1 MEKVKIA
8 RKDMSIS
15 KISEK
20 ILKISED
27 YKKAKEDN
35 NKKLMEEL
43 KKEYEYQKAVLNASE
58 NFFAKYDEKEMKDK
72 ANYSSDEEEVKRA
85 KWILKNKKEYQDK
98 EDLFDAIIA
107 SKSLEK
113 AKDVIEEAKEENE
126 EKNKKH
132 GALVFRKFKKGALII
147 GSIAALA
154 IGGLVGC
161 NLTKRNKDKQN
172 PVRQEQTA
180 EMDDLT
186 DNLDSTTEQTTKEKT
201 TENVKKKSFNNDE
214 IKTDESYKNL
224 KYKGNG
230 ETIDDYAEKNGVPTS
245 GKPEDTVTTRE
256 IPNVSLPSKP
266 EDTVKTVV
274 IPEKVEPT
282 TEDTNNEPEN
292 KTDDS
297 KTDDNKND
305 KEKVTII
312 EKEEKPSDNDP
323 SKVEESKD
331 NNKTDDTKKDENKK
345 EEPTTEDNTP
355 KDTEEKPDFKEP
367 EIIEEDD
374 NDITYLDGD
383 KNSSTEAKEKAT
395 TEEPTTE
402 KPTTEEPTTEKPT
415 TEEPTT
421 EDNTPKDTEEKPDF
435 KEPEIIEEDEND
447 VSYISS
453 LKNNYIAL
461 KAAIMTELANM
472 NQSKSV
478 ENEGLVL
485 TYTSSKNC

>member
-27 YKKAKEDN
+27 YEKAKKEN
-35 NKKLMEEL
+35 NKEIMENL
-43 KKEYEYQKAVLNASE
+43 QKEYEYQKAVLNASE

-72 ANYSSDEEEVKRA
+72 ANYSSNEEEVKRA

-107 SKSLEK
+107 SKSLEE
-113 AKDVIEEAKEENE
+113 AKDVIEEAKEEKK

-132 GALVFRKFKKGALII
+132 GVFAFRKFKTILII
-147 GSIAALA
+147 GITAASIT
-154 IGGLVGC
+154 IGGLAVYK
-161 NLTKRNKDKQN
+161 LTKRNKDKQN

-180 EMDDLT
+180 EIDDLT
-186 DNLDSTTEQTTKEKT
+186 DNLDSTPEQNTEVKEKSKANNA
-201 TENVKKKSFNNDE
+201 NVKKKSFSNDE

-282 TEDTNNEPEN
+282 TEDTNKEPED
-292 KTDDS
+292 KIDDS
-297 KTDDNKND
+297 KKDDDKND
-305 KEKVTII
+305 KEKVTVV
-312 EKEEKPSDNDP
+312 EKEEKPSD
-323 SKVEESKD
+323 KD
-331 NNKTDDTKKDENKK
+331 
-345 EEPTTEDNTP
+345 
-355 KDTEEKPDFKEP
+355 
-367 EIIEEDD
+367 
-374 NDITYLDGD
+374 
-383 KNSSTEAKEKAT
+383 
-395 TEEPTTE
+395 
-402 KPTTEEPTTEKPT
+402 
-415 TEEPTT
+415 
-421 EDNTPKDTEEKPDF
+421 
-435 KEPEIIEEDEND
+435 
-447 VSYISS
+447 
-453 LKNNYIAL
+453 
-461 KAAIMTELANM
+461 
-472 NQSKSV
+472 
-478 ENEGLVL
+478 
-485 TYTSSKNC
+485 

>member
-107 SKSLEK
+107 SKSLEE
-113 AKDVIEEAKEENE
+113 AKGVIEETKEENE
-126 EKNKKH
+126 KKQ
-132 GALVFRKFKKGALII
+132 GVLVSRKFKKQLVI
-147 GSIAALA
+147 GITAAALV
-154 IGGLVGC
+154 IGGLVGL
-161 NLTKRNKDKQN
+161 NLNKQNKDKQN
-172 PVRQEQTA
+172 LVKKEQTT
-180 EMDDLT
+180 EIDNLT
-186 DNLDSTTEQTTKEKT
+186 DNLDNTTEQTTKEKN
-201 TENVKKKSFNNDE
+201 TENVKKKSFSNDE

-245 GKPEDTVTTRE
+245 GKPEDTVTTKE

-266 EDTVKTVV
+266 DDTVKTVV

-282 TEDTNNEPEN
+282 TEDTNKEPED
-292 KTDDS
+292 KIDDS
-297 KTDDNKND
+297 KKDDDKND
-305 KEKVTII
+305 KEKVTVV
-312 EKEEKPSDNDP
+312 EKEEKPSDKDP
-323 SKVEESKD
+323 SKIEESKD
-331 NNKTDDTKKDENKK
+331 NTKKDDTKKDDSKKDESTTEDNKPKDTEEKPEFK
-345 EEPTTEDNTP
+345 EPTEIEEDEKDVTYVDGDKNNSNEPTKKPTTEAPKTDESTTEDNTP
-355 KDTEEKPDFKEP
+355 KDTEEKPDFK
-367 EIIEEDD
+367 D
-374 NDITYLDGD
+374 
-383 KNSSTEAKEKAT
+383 
-395 TEEPTTE
+395 
-402 KPTTEEPTTEKPT
+402 
-415 TEEPTT
+415 
-421 EDNTPKDTEEKPDF
+421 
-435 KEPEIIEEDEND
+435 PEIIEEDEND
-447 VSYISS
+447 ISYISS

-461 KAAIMTELANM
+461 KSAIMTELANM
-472 NQSKSV
+472 NQTKS
-478 ENEGLVL
+478 GPVL

>member
-1 MEKVKIA
+1 MEKIKIA
-8 RKDMSIS
+8 HNDMSIS

-27 YKKAKEDN
+27 YEKAKEED

-43 KKEYEYQKAVLNASE
+43 QKEYEYQKAVLNASE
-58 NFFAKYDEKEMKDK
+58 SFFANQEENKMRETAKNSFDEK
-72 ANYSSDEEEVKRA
+72 EVKRA

-98 EDLFDAIIA
+98 EDLFDAIMA
-107 SKSLEK
+107 SKSLEE
-113 AKDVIEEAKEENE
+113 AKDVIEEPKEDNG

-132 GALVFRKFKKGALII
+132 GVFAFRKFKTVLII
-147 GSIAALA
+147 GATVASTI
-154 IGGLVGC
+154 IGGLVGFK
-161 NLTKRNKDKQN
+161 LAKRNKDKQN

-180 EMDDLT
+180 EMDNYT
-186 DNLDSTTEQTTKEKT
+186 DNLDNTTEQITKEKT
-201 TENVKKKSFNNDE
+201 TENVKKKSFSNDK
-214 IKTDESYKNL
+214 IKADESYKNL

-282 TEDTNNEPEN
+282 TEDTNNEPED

-345 EEPTTEDNTP
+345 EESTTEDNTP

-374 NDITYLDGD
+374 NDITYVDGD
-383 KNSSTEAKEKAT
+383 KNSSTEATEKPT

-402 KPTTEEPTTEKPT
+402 KPTTEKPT

-461 KAAIMTELANM
+461 KAAIMAELADM
-472 NQSKSV
+472 NQTKAT
-478 ENEGLVL
+478 ENAGPVL

>member
-1 MEKVKIA
+1 MKKVKIA
-8 RKDMSIS
+8 HRDMSIS

-20 ILKISED
+20 ILKISEE
-27 YKKAKEDN
+27 YEKAKEEN
-35 NKKLMEEL
+35 NKELMEEL

-107 SKSLEK
+107 SKSLE
-113 AKDVIEEAKEENE
+113 EAKEVVEEQKEE
-126 EKNKKH
+126 EKQSS
-132 GALVFRKFKKGALII
+132 LVFRKFNKRLAI
-147 GSIAALA
+147 GITAAVLA
-154 IGGLVGC
+154 IGGLGGLVGL
-161 NLTKRNKDKQN
+161 NLKKQNKDKQN

-180 EMDDLT
+180 EMDNIT

-230 ETIDDYAEKNGVPTS
+230 ETIDDYAEKNGFPTS
-245 GKPEDTVTTRE
+245 GKPEDTVTTKE

-266 EDTVKTVV
+266 EDTEKTEV

-282 TEDTNNEPEN
+282 KDETDDKNDKNNN
-292 KTDDS
+292 KTDDT
-297 KTDDNKND
+297 KKDNKND
-305 KEKVTII
+305 KEKVTVV

-323 SKVEESKD
+323 SKIEESKD
-331 NNKTDDTKKDENKK
+331 NNKKDDTKKDDSKKDESTTEDNKPK
-345 EEPTTEDNTP
+345 DTEEKPDFKEPTEIEEDEKDVTYVDGDKNNSNGTTEKPTTEEPKTDESTTEDNTP
-355 KDTEEKPDFKEP
+355 KDTEEKPDFK
-367 EIIEEDD
+367 D
-374 NDITYLDGD
+374 
-383 KNSSTEAKEKAT
+383 
-395 TEEPTTE
+395 
-402 KPTTEEPTTEKPT
+402 
-415 TEEPTT
+415 
-421 EDNTPKDTEEKPDF
+421 
-435 KEPEIIEEDEND
+435 PEIIEEDEND

-453 LKNNYIAL
+453 LKSNYIAL

-472 NQSKSV
+472 NQTKSV
-478 ENEGLVL
+478 ENAGPVL

>member
-1 MEKVKIA
+1 MKKVKIA
-8 RKDMSIS
+8 HRDMSIS

-27 YKKAKEDN
+27 YEKAKEEDN
-35 NKKLMEEL
+35 KELMEEL
-43 KKEYEYQKAVLNASE
+43 TKEYEYQKAVLNASE
-58 NFFAKYDEKEMKDK
+58 NFFAKYEEKEMKDK

-107 SKSLEK
+107 SKSLE
-113 AKDVIEEAKEENE
+113 EAKEVVEEQKEE
-126 EKNKKH
+126 EKQ
-132 GALVFRKFKKGALII
+132 GSLVFRKFNKRLAI
-147 GSIAALA
+147 GITVAVLA
-154 IGGLVGC
+154 IGGLVGL
-161 NLTKRNKDKQN
+161 NLKKQNKDKQN

-180 EMDDLT
+180 EMDNIT
-186 DNLDSTTEQTTKEKT
+186 DNLDSTTEQNTKEKNKS
-201 TENVKKKSFNNDE
+201 NVKKKSFSNDE

-230 ETIDDYAEKNGVPTS
+230 ETIDDYAEKNGFPTS

-256 IPNVSLPSKP
+256 IPNVTLPSRPK
-266 EDTVKTVV
+266 DTEKTEV

-282 TEDTNNEPEN
+282 KDETDDKNDN

-297 KTDDNKND
+297 KKDNDD
-305 KEKVTII
+305 KEKVTVI

-323 SKVEESKD
+323 SKIEESKD
-331 NNKTDDTKKDENKK
+331 DKTDDTKKDDNKK
-345 EEPTTEDNTP
+345 DESTTEDNTP

-367 EIIEEDD
+367 TEIEEDE
-374 NDITYLDGD
+374 NDVTYVDGD
-383 KNSSTEAKEKAT
+383 KNSSNEAPET
-395 TEEPTTE
+395 PTTE
-402 KPTTEEPTTEKPT
+402 SPKIDES
-415 TEEPTT
+415 TT

-435 KEPEIIEEDEND
+435 KDPEIIEEDEND
-447 VSYISS
+447 ISYISS

-461 KAAIMTELANM
+461 KSAIMTELANM
-472 NQSKSV
+472 NQTKS
-478 ENEGLVL
+478 GPVL

>member
-1 MEKVKIA
+1 MKKVKIA
-8 RKDMSIS
+8 HRDMSIS

-20 ILKISED
+20 ILKISEE
-27 YKKAKEDN
+27 YEKAKEEN
-35 NKKLMEEL
+35 NKELMEEL

-98 EDLFDAIIA
+98 EDLFDAIMA
-107 SKSLEK
+107 SQTL
-113 AKDVIEEAKEENE
+113 EEAKEVVEEQKEE
-126 EKNKKH
+126 EKQ
-132 GALVFRKFKKGALII
+132 GSLVFRKFNKRLAI
-147 GSIAALA
+147 GITVAVLA
-154 IGGLVGC
+154 IGGLGGLVGL
-161 NLTKRNKDKQN
+161 NLKKQNKDKQN

-180 EMDDLT
+180 EMDNIT

-230 ETIDDYAEKNGVPTS
+230 ETIDDYAEKNGFPTS
-245 GKPEDTVTTRE
+245 GKPEDTVTTKE

-266 EDTVKTVV
+266 EDTEKTEV

-282 TEDTNNEPEN
+282 KDETDDKNDKNNN
-292 KTDDS
+292 KTDDT
-297 KTDDNKND
+297 KKDNKND
-305 KEKVTII
+305 KEKVTVV

-323 SKVEESKD
+323 SKIEESKD
-331 NNKTDDTKKDENKK
+331 NNKKDDTKKDDSKKDESTTEDNKPK
-345 EEPTTEDNTP
+345 DTEEKPDFKEPTEIEEDEKDVTYVDGDKNNSNGTTEKPTTEEPKTDESTTEDNTP
-355 KDTEEKPDFKEP
+355 KDTEEKPDFK
-367 EIIEEDD
+367 D
-374 NDITYLDGD
+374 
-383 KNSSTEAKEKAT
+383 
-395 TEEPTTE
+395 
-402 KPTTEEPTTEKPT
+402 
-415 TEEPTT
+415 
-421 EDNTPKDTEEKPDF
+421 
-435 KEPEIIEEDEND
+435 PEIIEEDEND

-453 LKNNYIAL
+453 LKSNYIAL

-472 NQSKSV
+472 NQTKSV
-478 ENEGLVL
+478 ENAGPVL

>member
-1 MEKVKIA
+1 MKKVKIA
-8 RKDMSIS
+8 HRDMSIS

-20 ILKISED
+20 ILKISEE
-27 YKKAKEDN
+27 YEKAKEDN

-107 SKSLEK
+107 SKSLEE
-113 AKDVIEEAKEENE
+113 AKDVIEEQKEE
-126 EKNKKH
+126 KKQ
-132 GALVFRKFKKGALII
+132 GVLVSRKFKRRAII
-147 GSIAALA
+147 GVTVAALA
-154 IGGLVGC
+154 IGGYVGL
-161 NLTKRNKDKQN
+161 NLKKQNKDKQN

-186 DNLDSTTEQTTKEKT
+186 DDLDSIIEQNTKEKNKS
-201 TENVKKKSFNNDE
+201 NVKKKSFSNDE

-245 GKPEDTVTTRE
+245 GKPEDTVTTKE

-266 EDTVKTVV
+266 DDTVRTVV

-282 TEDTNNEPEN
+282 TEDTNKEPED
-292 KTDDS
+292 KIDDS
-297 KTDDNKND
+297 KKGDDKND
-305 KEKVTII
+305 KEKVTVV
-312 EKEEKPSDNDP
+312 EKEEKPSDKDP
-323 SKVEESKD
+323 SKIEESKD
-331 NNKTDDTKKDENKK
+331 NTKKDDTKKDDSKKDESTTEDNKPKDTEEKPEFK
-345 EEPTTEDNTP
+345 EPTEIEEDEKDVTYVDGDKNNSNEPTTEAPKIDESTTEDNTP
-355 KDTEEKPDFKEP
+355 KDTEEKPDFK
-367 EIIEEDD
+367 D
-374 NDITYLDGD
+374 
-383 KNSSTEAKEKAT
+383 
-395 TEEPTTE
+395 
-402 KPTTEEPTTEKPT
+402 
-415 TEEPTT
+415 
-421 EDNTPKDTEEKPDF
+421 
-435 KEPEIIEEDEND
+435 PEIIEEDEND
-447 VSYISS
+447 ISYISS

-461 KAAIMTELANM
+461 KLAIMTELANM
-472 NQSKSV
+472 NQTKSV
-478 ENEGLVL
+478 EDSGPVL

>member
-1 MEKVKIA
+1 MKKVKIA
-8 RKDMSIS
+8 HRDMSIS

-27 YKKAKEDN
+27 YEKAKEEDN
-35 NKKLMEEL
+35 KELMEEL

-107 SKSLEK
+107 SKSLEE
-113 AKDVIEEAKEENE
+113 AKDVIEEKKEE
-126 EKNKKH
+126 KKQ
-132 GALVFRKFKKGALII
+132 GVLVSRKFKRRAII
-147 GSIAALA
+147 GVTVAALA
-154 IGGLVGC
+154 IGGLVGL
-161 NLTKRNKDKQN
+161 NLKKQNKDKQN

-180 EMDDLT
+180 EMDNIT
-186 DNLDSTTEQTTKEKT
+186 DNLDSTTAQNTKEKNKS
-201 TENVKKKSFNNDE
+201 NVKKKSFSNDE

-230 ETIDDYAEKNGVPTS
+230 ETIDDYAEKNGFPTS

-256 IPNVSLPSKP
+256 IPNVTLPSKP
-266 EDTVKTVV
+266 KDTEKTEV

-282 TEDTNNEPEN
+282 KDETDDKNDN

-297 KTDDNKND
+297 KKDNDD
-305 KEKVTII
+305 KEKVTVI

-323 SKVEESKD
+323 SKIEESKD
-331 NNKTDDTKKDENKK
+331 DKTDDTKKDDNKK
-345 EEPTTEDNTP
+345 DESTTEDNTP

-367 EIIEEDD
+367 TEIEEDE
-374 NDITYLDGD
+374 NDVTYVDGD
-383 KNSSTEAKEKAT
+383 KNNSN
-395 TEEPTTE
+395 EPTK
-402 KPTTEEPTTEKPT
+402 KPTTESPKIDES
-415 TEEPTT
+415 TT

-435 KEPEIIEEDEND
+435 KDPEIIEEDEND
-447 VSYISS
+447 ISYISS

-461 KAAIMTELANM
+461 KLAIMTELANM
-472 NQSKSV
+472 NQTKSV
-478 ENEGLVL
+478 EDSGPVL

>member
-27 YKKAKEDN
+27 YEKAKKEN
-35 NKKLMEEL
+35 NKEKMENL
-43 KKEYEYQKAVLNASE
+43 QKEYEYQKAVLNASE

-72 ANYSSDEEEVKRA
+72 ANYSSNEEEVKRA

-107 SKSLEK
+107 SKSLEE
-113 AKDVIEEAKEENE
+113 AKDVIEEKKEE
-126 EKNKKH
+126 KKQ
-132 GALVFRKFKKGALII
+132 GVLVSRKFKRRAII
-147 GSIAALA
+147 GVTVAALA
-154 IGGLVGC
+154 IGGLVGLRGLVGL
-161 NLTKRNKDKQN
+161 NLKKQNKDKQN

-180 EMDDLT
+180 EMDNIT
-186 DNLDSTTEQTTKEKT
+186 DNLDSTTEQNTKEKNKS
-201 TENVKKKSFNNDE
+201 NVKKKSFSNDD

-245 GKPEDTVTTRE
+245 GKPKDTVTTKE

-266 EDTVKTVV
+266 DDTVKTVV

-282 TEDTNNEPEN
+282 TEDTNKEPED
-292 KTDDS
+292 KIDDS
-297 KTDDNKND
+297 KKGDDKND
-305 KEKVTII
+305 KEKVTVV
-312 EKEEKPSDNDP
+312 EKEEKPSDKDP
-323 SKVEESKD
+323 SKIEESKD
-331 NNKTDDTKKDENKK
+331 NTKKDDTKKDDSKK
-345 EEPTTEDNTP
+345 DESTTEDNIPKDTEEKPDFKEPTEIEEDDKDITYVDGDKNNSNNSTEEPKKDESTTEDNTP
-355 KDTEEKPDFKEP
+355 KDTEEKPDFKDP

-374 NDITYLDGD
+374 DDIT
-383 KNSSTEAKEKAT
+383 
-395 TEEPTTE
+395 
-402 KPTTEEPTTEKPT
+402 
-415 TEEPTT
+415 
-421 EDNTPKDTEEKPDF
+421 
-435 KEPEIIEEDEND
+435 
-447 VSYISS
+447 YISS

-472 NQSKSV
+472 DQTKSE
-478 ENEGLVL
+478 ENTGSVL
-485 TYTSSKNC
+485 TYTSSRNC

>member
-1 MEKVKIA
+1 MKKVKIA
-8 RKDMSIS
+8 HRDMSIS

-27 YKKAKEDN
+27 YEKSKEEDN
-35 NKKLMEEL
+35 KELMEEL

-107 SKSLEK
+107 SKSLEE
-113 AKDVIEEAKEENE
+113 AKDVIEEAKEEKK

-132 GALVFRKFKKGALII
+132 GVFAFRKFKTILII
-147 GSIAALA
+147 GITAASIT
-154 IGGLVGC
+154 IGGLAVSK
-161 NLTKRNKDKQN
+161 LTKRNKDKQN

-186 DNLDSTTEQTTKEKT
+186 DNLDNTTEQTTKEKN
-201 TENVKKKSFNNDE
+201 TENVKKKSFSNDE

-230 ETIDDYAEKNGVPTS
+230 ETIDDYAEKNGFPTS

-256 IPNVSLPSKP
+256 IPNVTLPSKP
-266 EDTVKTVV
+266 KDTEKTEV

-282 TEDTNNEPEN
+282 KDETDDKNDN

-297 KTDDNKND
+297 KKDNDD
-305 KEKVTII
+305 KEKVTVI

-323 SKVEESKD
+323 SKIEESKD
-331 NNKTDDTKKDENKK
+331 DKTDDTKKDDNKK
-345 EEPTTEDNTP
+345 DESTTEDNTP

-367 EIIEEDD
+367 TEIEEDEKD
-374 NDITYLDGD
+374 VTYVDGD
-383 KNSSTEAKEKAT
+383 KNNSN
-395 TEEPTTE
+395 EPTK
-402 KPTTEEPTTEKPT
+402 KPTTESPKIDES
-415 TEEPTT
+415 TT

-435 KEPEIIEEDEND
+435 KDPEIIEEDEND
-447 VSYISS
+447 ISYISS

-461 KAAIMTELANM
+461 KSAIMTELANM
-472 NQSKSV
+472 NQTKS
-478 ENEGLVL
+478 GPVL

>member
-27 YKKAKEDN
+27 YEKAKKEN
-35 NKKLMEEL
+35 NKEIMENL
-43 KKEYEYQKAVLNASE
+43 QKEYEYQKAVLNASE

-72 ANYSSDEEEVKRA
+72 ANYSSNEEEVKRA

-107 SKSLEK
+107 SKSLEE
-113 AKDVIEEAKEENE
+113 AKDVIEEAKEEKK

-132 GALVFRKFKKGALII
+132 GVFAFRKFKTFLII
-147 GSIAALA
+147 GITAASIT
-154 IGGLVGC
+154 IGGLAVFK
-161 NLTKRNKDKQN
+161 LIKRNKDKQN

-186 DNLDSTTEQTTKEKT
+186 DNLDSTTEQNTKEKNKS
-201 TENVKKKSFNNDE
+201 NVKKKSFSNDE

-245 GKPEDTVTTRE
+245 GKPEDTVTTKE

-266 EDTVKTVV
+266 DDTVRTVV

-282 TEDTNNEPEN
+282 TEDTNKEPED
-292 KTDDS
+292 KIDDS
-297 KTDDNKND
+297 KKGDDKND
-305 KEKVTII
+305 KEKVTVV
-312 EKEEKPSDNDP
+312 EKEEKPSDKDP
-323 SKVEESKD
+323 SKIEESKD
-331 NNKTDDTKKDENKK
+331 NTKKDDTKKDDSKK
-345 EEPTTEDNTP
+345 DESTTEDNTP
-355 KDTEEKPDFKEP
+355 KDTEEKPDFK
-367 EIIEEDD
+367 D
-374 NDITYLDGD
+374 
-383 KNSSTEAKEKAT
+383 
-395 TEEPTTE
+395 
-402 KPTTEEPTTEKPT
+402 
-415 TEEPTT
+415 
-421 EDNTPKDTEEKPDF
+421 
-435 KEPEIIEEDEND
+435 PEIIEEDEND

-453 LKNNYIAL
+453 LKSNYIAL

-472 NQSKSV
+472 NQTKSV
-478 ENEGLVL
+478 ENAGPVL